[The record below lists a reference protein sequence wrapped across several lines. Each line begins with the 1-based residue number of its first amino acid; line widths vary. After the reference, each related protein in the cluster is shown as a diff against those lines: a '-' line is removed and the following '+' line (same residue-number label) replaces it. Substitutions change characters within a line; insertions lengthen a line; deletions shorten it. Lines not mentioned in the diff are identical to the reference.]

1 MSFIQA
7 FPSGKGGGGGGG
19 DIQHDS
25 LPAASAAEL
34 GHIYQYTGVTTST
47 YTRGCFYECI
57 YDEEHLTYKW
67 TGISTEDDSVY
78 EDEDIDFN
86 NF

>member
-1 MSFIQA
+1 MSFIQT

-19 DIQHDS
+19 DIQVDS
-25 LPAASAAEL
+25 FPAASAAEL
-34 GHIYQYTGVTTST
+34 GNIYQYIGNTTLI
-47 YTRGCFYECI
+47 YVKGCFYECV
-57 YDEEHLTYKW
+57 YEDGSYKW
-67 TGISTEDDSVY
+67 KAISTDSDDSLY